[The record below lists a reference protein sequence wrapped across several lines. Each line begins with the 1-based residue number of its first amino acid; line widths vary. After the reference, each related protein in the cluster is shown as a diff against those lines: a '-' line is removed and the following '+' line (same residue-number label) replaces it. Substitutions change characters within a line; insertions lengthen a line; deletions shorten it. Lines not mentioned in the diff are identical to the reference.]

1 MRNCRVEEGGRPGVA
16 GLPELLGWCG
26 PLLLGGWGE
35 AEPRRME
42 KHVVENLLVG
52 GRAVRRV
59 KLTGGGTGGRVELA
73 GGGTGGRVELAG
85 GEVAGLDGEDGGET
99 KLLSSRLL
107 DLVPSIVIGQHLE
120 GGPLPVGIAVIFSLG
135 FLFPTG
141 LLQQT
146 GPSVGQG
153 VASRGN
159 VDCAFLCSQTPPA
172 YSVNSDS

>member
-1 MRNCRVEEGGRPGVA
+1 MEDGGRPGVA
-16 GLPELLGWCG
+16 GLPELLGRCG
-26 PLLLGGWGE
+26 PLLGGRGE
-35 AEPRRME
+35 AETRRVE
-42 KHVVENLLVG
+42 KHVMEDLLVG

-59 KLTGGGTGGRVELA
+59 QLT

-99 KLLSSRLL
+99 KLLSSRFL
-107 DLVPSIVIGQHLE
+107 DLVLSIAVGHHLE
-120 GGPLPVGIAVIFSLG
+120 GGPLPVGIAVIFCLS
-135 FLFPTG
+135 FLFPAG

-159 VDCAFLCSQTPPA
+159 VD
-172 YSVNSDS
+172 